1 MSLFRAD
8 RAARESICQPMQL
21 QLGESV
27 RDVLHSNQML
37 YFAYHNSSVDGIVTI
52 KLDCHCDAVELYVSS
67 TTTAPCPTDCDWRS
81 SCLDTHDKRVV
92 IYPDDKAIKSGMFY
106 VCVGGLKG
114 TEELAPFALCAMSSG
129 QAVATSASID
139 HVDELITQFH
149 ALANMVTK
157 DMEAN
162 TNQDDKS
169 EYLSLTQHYAMIT
182 TKSSSRRGTI
192 GMLQDNVQLEEEV
205 VEDDDDEG
213 DDNEQDGMAHSNIL
227 PTDETHAFE
236 VLLDRLTNYKD
247 ATTAIATEEIDTC
260 RDTSSVTSDNSNSEV
275 DEKAALKAM
284 VKAMVA
290 TRLADT
296 SPRKG
301 GVQTTTTTGEQDK
314 PDVYRYSRISIAHDF
329 IEPFITTSPTAG
341 PITTKPS
348 AGPMAPTAA
357 PITTPPTM
365 APITTAKVPTV
376 APTVASTTASPSKC
390 NGCSTAVHVEL
401 QRMNQAN
408 ALLKMEISRLQ
419 ESLMQRLA
427 ARYHLTEANARANDT
442 IASLQAELHA
452 VKESAVEQG
461 NLVEK
466 LRRDLDQQSN
476 TGTAASSAES
486 PPPPLLDDTLKQK
499 YHIQVQISLEKQAQI
514 DQLIL
519 DATASSANV
528 RHMQCDMDTLRH
540 DLGQV
545 KASLSMCESQLRQ
558 ELDRANAV
566 SIKHHADMTSLRQTL
581 DAGHLT
587 AARDADARHAREKS
601 LLDQVLA
608 LTQERDA
615 LIDRLERA
623 EASHK
628 QHLQD
633 MQRES
638 QHLQLLRRKSCGDVV
653 DLTNKYDAALTTVA
667 TLQKERDMWH
677 HEQRAADDTIERMV
691 SELKT
696 NHMQLEALEQAVLAQ
711 KCEKSGLELKLTQLE
726 TTYTTL
732 CQSHSQ
738 TVADLKDHM
747 DKLTVAQ
754 TQVIKQRSQ
763 VHALQVELKA
773 TNADKDAVHDKL
785 TEQQATHTKAL
796 EKAMQSLVRLCVVAP
811 TVNVHLSGQIL
822 PCKTVLP
829 KRDILPVFSSIFLQD
844 QEGTSPTGSSLD
856 SWLQSLLK
864 EMQTSIETHLKN
876 VFQV

>member
-1 MSLFRAD
+1 MATQNALPPLSQDWLRKKSAGSV
-8 RAARESICQPMQL
+8 RQL
-21 QLGESV
+21 QSTASSSV
-27 RDVLHSNQML
+27 RKLNMPHSASFTRTNASPIGSPSCAIEFLNAQQL
-37 YFAYHNSSVDGIVTI
+37 IRPTS
-52 KLDCHCDAVELYVSS
+52 SS
-67 TTTAPCPTDCDWRS
+67 TSQPNGSEHTTP
-81 SCLDTHDKRVV
+81 
-92 IYPDDKAIKSGMFY
+92 
-106 VCVGGLKG
+106 
-114 TEELAPFALCAMSSG
+114 
-129 QAVATSASID
+129 
-139 HVDELITQFH
+139 
-149 ALANMVTK
+149 
-157 DMEAN
+157 
-162 TNQDDKS
+162 
-169 EYLSLTQHYAMIT
+169 SLTSREYDAENAMPRNPHHPQ
-182 TKSSSRRGTI
+182 S
-192 GMLQDNVQLEEEV
+192 DNANENQLADV
-205 VEDDDDEG
+205 MYDDDEG
-213 DDNEQDGMAHSNIL
+213 
-227 PTDETHAFE
+227 
-236 VLLDRLTNYKD
+236 
-247 ATTAIATEEIDTC
+247 
-260 RDTSSVTSDNSNSEV
+260 
-275 DEKAALKAM
+275 
-284 VKAMVA
+284 VKSTVHNH
-290 TRLADT
+290 LQGG
-296 SPRKG
+296 G
-301 GVQTTTTTGEQDK
+301 GVTD
-314 PDVYRYSRISIAHDF
+314 S
-329 IEPFITTSPTAG
+329 
-341 PITTKPS
+341 
-348 AGPMAPTAA
+348 
-357 PITTPPTM
+357 
-365 APITTAKVPTV
+365 
-376 APTVASTTASPSKC
+376 
-390 NGCSTAVHVEL
+390 AVHVEL

>member
-1 MSLFRAD
+1 MATQNALPPLSQDWIRKKSAGSV
-8 RAARESICQPMQL
+8 RQL
-21 QLGESV
+21 QSTASSSV
-27 RDVLHSNQML
+27 RKLNMPHSASFTRTNASPIGSPSCAIEFLNAQQL
-37 YFAYHNSSVDGIVTI
+37 IRPTS
-52 KLDCHCDAVELYVSS
+52 SS
-67 TTTAPCPTDCDWRS
+67 TSQPNGSEHTTP
-81 SCLDTHDKRVV
+81 
-92 IYPDDKAIKSGMFY
+92 
-106 VCVGGLKG
+106 
-114 TEELAPFALCAMSSG
+114 
-129 QAVATSASID
+129 
-139 HVDELITQFH
+139 
-149 ALANMVTK
+149 
-157 DMEAN
+157 
-162 TNQDDKS
+162 
-169 EYLSLTQHYAMIT
+169 SLTSREYDAENAMPRNPHHPQ
-182 TKSSSRRGTI
+182 S
-192 GMLQDNVQLEEEV
+192 DNANENQLADV
-205 VEDDDDEG
+205 MYDDDEG
-213 DDNEQDGMAHSNIL
+213 
-227 PTDETHAFE
+227 
-236 VLLDRLTNYKD
+236 
-247 ATTAIATEEIDTC
+247 
-260 RDTSSVTSDNSNSEV
+260 
-275 DEKAALKAM
+275 
-284 VKAMVA
+284 VKSTVHNH
-290 TRLADT
+290 LQGG
-296 SPRKG
+296 G
-301 GVQTTTTTGEQDK
+301 GVTDR
-314 PDVYRYSRISIAHDF
+314 DS
-329 IEPFITTSPTAG
+329 TS
-341 PITTKPS
+341 
-348 AGPMAPTAA
+348 
-357 PITTPPTM
+357 
-365 APITTAKVPTV
+365 
-376 APTVASTTASPSKC
+376 
-390 NGCSTAVHVEL
+390 AVHVEL

-408 ALLKMEISRLQ
+408 ALLKLEISRLQ
-419 ESLMQRLA
+419 ESLMQRLRGNAKFVGGGQFRSMAQSVAPASPKTSTCSNCFNARAALKKAKLDLKTHKPALDALQAKISESLA

-442 IASLQAELHA
+442 IASLQAELHT

-528 RHMQCDMDTLRH
+528 RHMQRDMDTLRH
-540 DLGQV
+540 DQDQV

-581 DAGHLT
+581 DTGHLT
-587 AARDADARHAREKS
+587 AARDADAWHAREKS

-677 HEQRAADDTIERMV
+677 HEQRAADDTIERMA

-711 KCEKSGLELKLTQLE
+711 KCEKSGLELKLTKLE

-785 TEQQATHTKAL
+785 MEQQATHTKAL

-829 KRDILPVFSSIFLQD
+829 KDAIRTIVQRDILPVFSSIFLQD